1 MFEDFLHSTVMVY
14 LKNTPPPHPSFENH
28 FHNFLFVLG
37 KQYSRLDFI
46 ACLCMSVGLIF
57 FTLADSEVSPN
68 FNHTGKIFILIVMGK
83 IFILIV
89 LTKNSG
95 QFDVFMIKECEL
107 QMTFITFYRER
118 Q

>member
-1 MFEDFLHSTVMVY
+1 MVY
-14 LKNTPPPHPSFENH
+14 PKNTPPPPSFENN
-28 FHNFLFVLG
+28 FHHFLFILG

-68 FNHTGKIFILIVMGK
+68 FNHTGKIFILIV
-83 IFILIV
+83 

-95 QFDVFMIKECEL
+95 QFDVFMIKECGL